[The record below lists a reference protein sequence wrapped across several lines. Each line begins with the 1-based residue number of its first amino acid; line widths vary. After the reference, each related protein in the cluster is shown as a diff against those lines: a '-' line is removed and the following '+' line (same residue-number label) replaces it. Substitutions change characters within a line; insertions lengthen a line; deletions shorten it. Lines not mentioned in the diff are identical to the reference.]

1 MDSALDK
8 EVHLGLDLNE
18 EPMKGNG
25 VDDRPTSII
34 KLSQAREYVQL
45 LSSFAMDHSSEFIVA
60 HVINIMDKLNK
71 MSISNTNKHH

>member
-18 EPMKGNG
+18 EPMKGNE

-34 KLSQAREYVQL
+34 KLSQAREYAQL
-45 LSSFAMDHSSEFIVA
+45 LLSFAMDHSFEFLVA
-60 HVINIMDKLNK
+60 DVNNIMDKLNK
-71 MSISNTNKHH
+71 MLISNINKHQ